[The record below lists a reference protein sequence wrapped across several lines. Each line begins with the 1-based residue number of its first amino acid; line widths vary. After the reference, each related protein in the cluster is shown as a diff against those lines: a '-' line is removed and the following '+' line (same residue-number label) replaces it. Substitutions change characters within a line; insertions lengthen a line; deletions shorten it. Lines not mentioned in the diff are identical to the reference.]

1 MQSSL
6 FNGVHT
12 CIHRITKSFLL
23 TSMAYEGGYAT
34 LGIAIGGAYFLVLPH
49 A

>member
-1 MQSSL
+1 MQSL
-6 FNGVHT
+6 LVDGVHT

-23 TSMAYEGGYAT
+23 TSMAYEGGHAT
-34 LGIAIGGAYFLVLPH
+34 SGIAIGGAYFLVLPH